1 MRLLPAGIFHACLWL
16 SSQAHACWEAAA
28 LRFGVSAE
36 LLVAIASVESSLNPA
51 ALNRAAM
58 QRTGTYDI
66 GLMQVNS
73 AHLPRLGVTEQ
84 QLLDPCTN
92 IHAGAWVLADAF
104 RRYGTTWNAVGAYNA
119 GCRRLAAEACR
130 ALRAAYAWKV
140 FRRLHQPTKL
150 GRRNLPVSP
159 PTVPASPSAAS
170 APPPMIAVRVT
181 P

>member
-1 MRLLPAGIFHACLWL
+1 MRLLSAGIFHACLWL
-16 SSQAHACWEAAA
+16 SGQAHACWEAAA
-28 LRFGVSAE
+28 QRFGVSAE
-36 LLVAIASVESSLNPA
+36 LLIAIASVESSLNPA

-58 QRTGTYDI
+58 HRTGTYDI

-84 QLLDPCTN
+84 QLLEPCTN

-104 RRYGTTWNAVGAYNA
+104 RRHGTTWNAVGAYNA

-140 FRRLHQPTKL
+140 FRRLRKPTDA
-150 GRRNLPVSP
+150 RRRDPPIAPPTGQISP
-159 PTVPASPSAAS
+159 PAAS
-170 APPPMIAVRVT
+170 APPPMIAVRVK